1 MLKPFAFSSFDR
13 PDRRCPCDD
22 NTPYCE
28 IPGFHCNMLN
38 IVNKAS
44 TFQSKAQPGGW
55 NDLDMLEVGN
65 GGMTDSEYVAHMSLW
80 AMMKSPLI
88 MGNNL
93 DKISAQSL
101 SILMNPA
108 VIAINQD
115 PAGSSAQRVWR
126 YDADTDQ
133 YVRGEISLWS
143 GSLANGDQVVGLL
156 NAGNTDMT
164 MNATLQDIF
173 IDAGAP
179 ASSQAW
185 DVYDLWANRMSNASA
200 QALINGTSTGS
211 STLNGT
217 QPLSNSTGYY
227 NATQTSYAAG
237 LAANDTRLFGSM
249 VGTVQAQ
256 GTLSAQIPRHGIG
269 FYRLRQ
275 NAVAARKRDEL

>member
-1 MLKPFAFSSFDR
+1 
-13 PDRRCPCDD
+13 
-22 NTPYCE
+22 
-28 IPGFHCNMLN
+28 MLN
-38 IVNKAS
+38 VVNKAS
-44 TFQSKAQPGGW
+44 TIQSKAQPGGW

-126 YDADTDQ
+126 YDAATDQ
-133 YVRGEISLWS
+133 YGRGEISLWT
-143 GSLANGDQVVGLL
+143 GGLDNGDQVVALL

-173 IDAGAP
+173 IDGGTQYY
-179 ASSQAW
+179 SQAW
-185 DVYDLWANRMSNASA
+185 DVYDLWATRMSNASA
-200 QALINGTSTGS
+200 QALINGTSLTD

-217 QPLSNSTGYY
+217 QALSNSTGFY
-227 NATQTSYAAG
+227 NATQMSYAKG
-237 LAANDTRLFGSM
+237 LAANDTRLFGTM
-249 VGTVQAQ
+249 IGTVQAQ
-256 GTLSAQIPRHGIG
+256 GMLSAPISRHGIG
-269 FYRLRQ
+269 LYRLRA
-275 NAVAARKRDEL
+275 NPMASRKRDEL